1 MSNIS
6 PDKSQSI
13 VETSLTELAFIFFF
27 ILLAFAALKIGE
39 LVAKEDEALQEN
51 EQLEAQL
58 EKVQQDNDTLIA
70 TTLSMREAVN
80 SPTLISPD
88 AVFEGLSEDTEKAIN
103 YIQRQKDLE
112 AQLPEKEMDAGQLDQ
127 YINVVKILQAANKA
141 KDEKTVNE
149 TPEELAKRLMDDMQ
163 MLKGQNANLR
173 QRLGDEGNGLD
184 HPPCWADEDGNIQFV
199 YQVTIHEN
207 YLLVNRAW
215 PDALQG
221 RVDGMPFITDAL
233 GQYAD
238 KRAFWKAT
246 NELYQ
251 DSVTK
256 ECRHFVKIVDE
267 ADSKDSFKSYL
278 IAIERHFYKLLL

>member
-6 PDKSQSI
+6 PNKSQSI
-13 VETSLTELAFIFFF
+13 IETSLTELAFIFFF

-58 EKVQQDNDTLIA
+58 DKVQQDNDTLIA
-70 TTLSMREAVN
+70 TTLSIREAIN
-80 SPTLISPD
+80 SPSLISPD
-88 AVFEGLSEDTEKAIN
+88 AVFNGLAEDTSKAIN

-112 AQLPEKEMDAGQLDQ
+112 AQLPEKEMDAEQLDQ
-127 YINVVKILQAANKA
+127 YINVVKILQAANDTQ
-141 KDEKTVNE
+141 DEQFFDE
-149 TPEELAKRLMDDMQ
+149 TPEELAERLMDDMQ

-199 YQVTIHEN
+199 YQVTIHEDH
-207 YLLVNRAW
+207 LLIDRAW
-215 PDALQG
+215 PDVLQS
-221 RVDGMPFITDAL
+221 RVDGMPFITEAL
-233 GQYAD
+233 GQYGTR
-238 KRAFWKAT
+238 RAFWAAT
-246 NELYQ
+246 KLLYQ
-251 DSVTK
+251 DSVAK
-256 ECRHFVKIVDE
+256 ECRHFVRIVDE

>member
-13 VETSLTELAFIFFF
+13 IETSLTELAFIFFF

-58 EKVQQDNDTLIA
+58 DKVQQDNNTLIA
-70 TTLSMREAVN
+70 TSLSIRDAVN
-80 SPTLISPD
+80 SPSMISPD
-88 AVFEGLSEDTEKAIN
+88 AVFDGLAEDTSKAIN

-112 AQLPEKEMDAGQLDQ
+112 AQLPEKEMGAEQLDH
-127 YINVVKILQAANKA
+127 YINVVKILQAANDA
-141 KDEKTVNE
+141 QDEKFLDE
-149 TPEELAKRLMDDMQ
+149 TPEELAERLMDDMQ

-184 HPPCWADEDGNIQFV
+184 HPPCWADEVGNIQFV
-199 YQVTIHEN
+199 YQVTIHEDH
-207 YLLVNRAW
+207 LLVDRAW
-215 PDALQG
+215 PDVLQS
-221 RVDGMPFITDAL
+221 RVDGMPFITEAL
-233 GQYAD
+233 GQYGTR
-238 KRAFWKAT
+238 RAFWAAT
-246 NELYQ
+246 NMLYQ
-251 DSVTK
+251 DSVAK
-256 ECRHFVKIVDE
+256 ECRHFVKIVDK